1 MKQKFRLSA
10 VLAKSPCAAAV
21 LAITYWYLSMAFSAC
36 VIVLKLASMPCV
48 SAHSLSV
55 AWVKSKP

>member
-1 MKQKFRLSA
+1 
-10 VLAKSPCAAAV
+10 
-21 LAITYWYLSMAFSAC
+21 MAFSAC
-36 VIVLKLASMPCV
+36 VIVLKLASIPCV